1 MIDIIEGLTFVVV
14 MVGYFWLVTLGI
26 MGLVRILRRMGYS
39 GYWVL
44 VLFVPLIPAYAV
56 WRLSKAKWPAIPSA

>member
-1 MIDIIEGLTFVVV
+1 MIEIIEGLAFVVV
-14 MVGYFWLVTLGI
+14 MVGYFWLVALGI
-26 MGLVRILRRMGYS
+26 IGLVRIIQRMGYS

-44 VLFVPLIPAYAV
+44 ILFVPFVSAYAI